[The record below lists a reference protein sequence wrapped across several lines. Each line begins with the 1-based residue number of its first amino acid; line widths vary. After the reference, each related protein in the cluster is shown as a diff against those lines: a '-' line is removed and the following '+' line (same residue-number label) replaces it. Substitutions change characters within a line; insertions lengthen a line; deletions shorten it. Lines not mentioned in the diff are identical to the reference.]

1 MRYYNALSDILV
13 PRRGD
18 GSACR
23 HQRLALTLQNKA
35 TVSFWFLQQAYNGLR
50 FGLQLLPP
58 ACATPPPRDAVY
70 EPDPI
75 LGFESRQPAASACL
89 GQT

>member
-1 MRYYNALSDILV
+1 VILVVHLVASPAVNKLKTAEKQQGIYKIAKEMV

-35 TVSFWFLQQAYNGLR
+35 TVSFRFLQQA
-50 FGLQLLPP
+50 
-58 ACATPPPRDAVY
+58 
-70 EPDPI
+70 
-75 LGFESRQPAASACL
+75 
-89 GQT
+89 